1 MAYVTPKTN
10 WAAGDIPVDSDLN
23 RIEGNTKANHDAIE
37 AEALAR
43 TSADATLSNDLDAEE
58 AARIAA
64 DTLETNT
71 RTAQL
76 NGTTAVDIK
85 LINNPRHTTLPTP
98 GPTWEGRFF
107 YIESEIFDVDG
118 GLYFCQHQIGIG
130 YSDYRWVK
138 LA

>member
-10 WAAGDIPVDSDLN
+10 WAAGNVPVASDFN
-23 RIEGNTKANHDAIE
+23 RIEGNAEANHDAVTSE
-37 AEALAR
+37 AVARANADTTLA
-43 TSADATLSNDLDAEE
+43 NDIDAEE

-85 LINNPRHTTLPTP
+85 LIKNPRYTTLPTP

-118 GLYFCQHQIGIG
+118 GLYFCQHQYGIG
-130 YSDYRWVK
+130 YSNYRWVK